1 MISGLATP
9 SVMSSARS
17 AVLCSRTAL
26 VGPFS
31 PSIHSRNIRTMFLRR
46 AWNTHLLDR
55 QAGRSAWA
63 YLACGVC
70 GSHARGLRQG
80 RGTVSNRSFSSVAVA
95 ITGALI
101 FFGLPD
107 PDPVVGGN
115 IVDSSCGSGLV
126 SRLFAK
132 SGLFSLVAKISRVLR
147 LGRVFVATT
156 YILDG
161 PFGFVPFL
169 RPLRQQT
176 RHISDSSIFLSELEL
191 EDLCK
196 AYGRVGFTCIRN
208 GAFVMISATKP
219 T

>member
-1 MISGLATP
+1 LLLMCYL
-9 SVMSSARS
+9 
-17 AVLCSRTAL
+17 
-26 VGPFS
+26 F
-31 PSIHSRNIRTMFLRR
+31 FLYETR
-46 AWNTHLLDR
+46 LFESDR
-55 QAGRSAWA
+55 INLFW
-63 YLACGVC
+63 
-70 GSHARGLRQG
+70 
-80 RGTVSNRSFSSVAVA
+80 F
-95 ITGALI
+95 
-101 FFGLPD
+101 
-107 PDPVVGGN
+107 PVVGGN
-115 IVDSSCGSGLV
+115 IVDGSCGSGLF

-132 SGLFSLVAKISRVLR
+132 SGLFSLVDAPDYSCQCSFIRGSPNYFCCNFLVAKISRVLR

-176 RHISDSSIFLSELEL
+176 RQISDSFIFLSELEL

-196 AYGRVGFTCIRN
+196 AYGLVGFTYIRN